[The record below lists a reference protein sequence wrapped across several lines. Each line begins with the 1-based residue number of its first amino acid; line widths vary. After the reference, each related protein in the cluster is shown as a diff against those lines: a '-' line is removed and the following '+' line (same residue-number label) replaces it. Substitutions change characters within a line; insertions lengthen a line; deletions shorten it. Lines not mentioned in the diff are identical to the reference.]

1 MADGN
6 GPSDPSGPGGDE
18 DITASHPTARHLR
31 PAAGASRASAADGRP
46 LSATFPTEAH
56 LPYDVVSY
64 GPDVPDERVFRLL
77 GNVEGKRIL
86 ELGCGAGHTSIA
98 LAKQGAKVITV
109 DPSAARLDL
118 VRAAAEREEVK
129 VELHHGDLAEL
140 AFVRADTIDAVIS
153 IFALGSVDDLDR
165 AFRQAHRVLRPENH
179 LLFSLPHPAYAMVDP
194 ASDDPLR
201 LVRTYWDRSPR
212 AWSTD
217 TGTGA
222 DRPRTVSEVF
232 TSLSRANFR
241 VDTILEP
248 EPAAD
253 AIRSAFWSQ
262 AMAWVPSTLIVRARK
277 EGI

>member
-6 GPSDPSGPGGDE
+6 GPTDTTGPDQSE
-18 DITASHPTARHLR
+18 DITSTHPTARHLR
-31 PAAGASRASAADGRP
+31 PSERSSRAGPDSRP

-56 LPYDVVSY
+56 LPYEVVSY
-64 GPDVPDERVFRLL
+64 GPDIPDERVFRLL

-109 DPSAARLDL
+109 DPSSERLDL

-140 AFVRADTIDAVIS
+140 AFVRADTIDVVVS
-153 IFALGSVDDLDR
+153 IFALGSVEDLDR

-179 LLFSLPHPAYAMVDP
+179 LLFSIPHPAYAMIDP
-194 ASDDPLR
+194 AADDPMR
-201 LVRTYWDRSPR
+201 LVRTYWDRSARP
-212 AWSTD
+212 WTTT

-222 DRPRTVSEVF
+222 DRPRTVSEIF
-232 TSLSRANFR
+232 TGLCRANFR

-262 AMAWVPSTLIVRARK
+262 AMAWVPATLIVRARK